1 MPAEAAD
8 LVFALDA
15 APAVLAVTRDPFIV
29 FASNILVILV
39 ILAILV
45 FIGARM
51 LLPDVLGP
59 MLAAAI
65 AANPPTSRTA
75 PPRR

>member
-29 FASNILVILV
+29 FASNILVIL
-39 ILAILV
+39 AILV

-51 LLPDVLGP
+51 LLPDVLGS

>member
-1 MPAEAAD
+1 M
-8 LVFALDA
+8 
-15 APAVLAVTRDPFIV
+15 
-29 FASNILVILV
+29 FASDILP

-51 LLPDVLGP
+51 LLPDVVGL
-59 MLAAAI
+59 MLAAAV
-65 AANPPTSRTA
+65 AANPLTSRTD

>member
-1 MPAEAAD
+1 
-8 LVFALDA
+8 
-15 APAVLAVTRDPFIV
+15 
-29 FASNILVILV
+29 
-39 ILAILV
+39 
-45 FIGARM
+45 M